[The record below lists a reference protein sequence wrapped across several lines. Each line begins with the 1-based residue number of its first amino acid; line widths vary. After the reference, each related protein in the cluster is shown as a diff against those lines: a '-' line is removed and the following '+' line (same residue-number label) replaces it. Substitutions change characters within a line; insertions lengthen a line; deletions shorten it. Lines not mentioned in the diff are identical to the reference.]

1 MADIAE
7 QICLAVDQIVLERLK
22 NIKYDT
28 TIVATIVDNKH
39 AADYKYTCSNGSAQF
54 VAFSKDTTYKINDSV
69 QVTIPNGD
77 YDQQKIIIGKYVAD
91 DETPYVFTQP
101 FDTII
106 DVSAN
111 LIDEEVSAKGLIA
124 NNEYDTGRHMDEV
137 LMWSKVFSEGF
148 YDFERLGIQGQFR
161 SRIKSLK
168 PVSGDYGYR
177 LEILSSRDEIVSNG
191 SVPEIAFIYSAILN
205 KEEYGIGPL
214 NTIPESWFEKVVDE
228 LGLTITETEKTFKE
242 AYIQSFNAEYEI
254 DKFSNKCKNMVKAL
268 LYANAQLTEL
278 YLSSAD
284 MYGNPYNFQSFFEQE
299 KVYDISSLNAIFG
312 MSLYFYEE
320 SGSFFNEDGKPIP
333 YTYQSGG
340 KRDPNL
346 HTKDPYICLG
356 YDLSDFDSEQV
367 LLFTTDGT
375 TYKTRDE
382 VAVSDN
388 RKHIRLRW
396 LHLFENGNISVVS
409 EASQLEGYEI
419 RWYRYKMGAPSAD
432 EYSGVYW
439 TAIEKTDDWFNY
451 TLDPAP
457 NTSVEQIK
465 AIVLFDGKVIRS
477 NILTF
482 SNEVEVANTATA
494 EVISGLS
501 IWCKD
506 GSYGNYCRY
515 GQNNELMDSIQPNE
529 KIQTIT
535 ANTVF
540 TFEARFADKTLLA
553 DEYNVDQVALP
564 LQEAKEITWEIP
576 LQNSMIIVQGF
587 NYSYPIYDNEWANA
601 DKTIPNYEVIYA
613 NDDLNNG
620 ARYKQDGFY
629 SDAVIK
635 VRGNSIFIT
644 RKGVED
650 GSINALQD
658 YRINKTF
665 NASALNNT
673 VKCTVLKNGLIYSAT
688 KELTFG
694 IMGTNGTDATIVIDF
709 DNNKTALTANDTED
723 LLKVTAHLYD
733 SSHREIDFHDETNKN
748 IRCYWSWKHY
758 SLNDG
763 EEVKLTQRLNADY
776 VEVDNTIPK
785 NVCYLSHTTPLSIA
799 ANSKYFL
806 VLKVTVTGFGDYN
819 LIAYKAVPLRANR
832 QYRNIIG
839 PTEIIYN
846 TTGHPTYYKDKFSL
860 WWCAD
865 ASKITEFDTVTDETA
880 VSNISSNWK
889 IHNPY
894 LEELNLIGT
903 ISNNILKPANVY
915 IKNADPYGAYC
926 FLNTADGG
934 TSEPVWIQPFVI
946 MQNEY
951 PSATINQWN
960 GKEVQIEYDKGYIL
974 SPAIAAGRKDKSNRF
989 YGVMIGDWSN
999 TPTAD
1004 DLTKQTGIYGF
1015 HAGALSFAFKE
1026 DGTAFI
1032 GKSGRGRIELNGNN
1046 GTLKSS
1052 AWTEENETGMYLDL
1066 DDGILKLQREGGFDQ
1081 IRIDDAGDYRTGT
1094 YYVQKITYAEVAL
1107 DTPYDS
1113 SQVYFKKGLV
1123 PILAINEATFDRKK
1137 AAGILYYRA
1146 ADIYNQCKP
1155 TDEYSDTNE
1164 YYQHTYVEATGLTA
1178 ETFIPTNY
1186 YIKDGDKYVKCST
1199 TSTFD
1204 ENTTYYTQS
1213 KGLSRVY
1220 PTKEQYEAD
1229 PSKYFIYTKGNIV
1242 KAAPNLAYNA
1252 DYEYYQEGYVEQN
1265 YGVSPPPS
1273 TWNTSEDENLVDGE
1287 HYYILTGME
1296 YVISNDP
1303 YDPGEIYYEDNRSE
1317 SDRYITLSAKTT
1329 QYPLAIGTNVNPSSR
1344 KFRVDWDGTCF
1355 IQDGVFSGTIDAE
1368 SGTLGDLTLYGTL
1381 SVENGGHID
1390 IDREGYMYVG
1400 TSGYIELGKNAYI
1413 TMNKGGYIELDAR
1426 GGYISSV
1433 KESLTDFEHEGFWL
1447 DIDGL
1452 NIGGSN
1458 NYFLAT
1464 SKYTGFYSDKGA
1476 IRISGYGFDLYPDV
1490 TAGSSYNIFSKYKEG
1505 SIHIGW
1511 STGYDYSYPYIRLG
1525 QGTFAEGDNVLTD
1538 AGLVKKYGS
1547 GMWIGAYGRNLSGT
1561 SPESDTDAKVG
1572 IFCCSGSKGSEHT
1585 VYRCEVIN
1593 NTRVFEPARY
1603 ARFA

>member
-1 MADIAE
+1 
-7 QICLAVDQIVLERLK
+7 
-22 NIKYDT
+22 
-28 TIVATIVDNKH
+28 
-39 AADYKYTCSNGSAQF
+39 
-54 VAFSKDTTYKINDSV
+54 
-69 QVTIPNGD
+69 
-77 YDQQKIIIGKYVAD
+77 
-91 DETPYVFTQP
+91 
-101 FDTII
+101 
-106 DVSAN
+106 
-111 LIDEEVSAKGLIA
+111 
-124 NNEYDTGRHMDEV
+124 MDEV
-137 LMWSKVFSEGF
+137 LVWSKVFSEGF

-191 SVPEIAFIYSAILN
+191 SIPEIAAVYSAILN
-205 KEEYGIGPL
+205 KEDYGLGSL
-214 NTIPESWFEKVVDE
+214 DTIPEDWYGRVAEE
-228 LGLTITETEKTFKE
+228 LELTITETFKTFKA
-242 AYIQSFNAEYEI
+242 AYIQAFNAEYEI
-254 DKFSNKCKNMVKAL
+254 DKFSDKCASMVKAL
-268 LYANAQLTEL
+268 LYANAQLSEL

-312 MSLYFYEE
+312 MNLYFYED
-320 SGSFFNEDGKPIP
+320 SGSFFNEDGEPLP
-333 YTYQSGG
+333 YRHKTGR
-340 KRDPNL
+340 KMDPNL
-346 HTKDPYICLG
+346 HSKDPYICLG
-356 YDLSDFDSEQV
+356 YDLSNFDSEQA
-367 LLFTTDGT
+367 LLFTTDGS

-382 VAVSDN
+382 VAVADN

-396 LHLFENGNISVVS
+396 LHLFDNGNISVIS
-409 EASQLEGYEI
+409 EASELEGYEI

-451 TLDPAP
+451 TLNPAP
-457 NTSVEQIK
+457 NTSTEQIK

-515 GQNNELMDSIQPNE
+515 GQNNELMDSVQPNE
-529 KIQTIT
+529 NIQTIT

-540 TFEARFADKTLLA
+540 TFEARFADKNLLA
-553 DEYNVDQVALP
+553 EEYSVDQVASP

-587 NYSYPIYDNEWANA
+587 NYSYPIYDSEWANA
-601 DKTIPNYEVIYA
+601 DKTIPNYELIYA
-613 NDDLNNG
+613 NDNLNNG
-620 ARYKQDGFY
+620 ARYKQEGFY
-629 SDAVIK
+629 ADTTIK

-644 RKGVED
+644 RACAAD

-673 VKCTVLKNGLIYSAT
+673 VKCTVLKNGLVYSAT

-709 DNNKTALTANDTED
+709 DNNKTALTAD
-723 LLKVTAHLYD
+723 LANETLRVTAHLYD

-748 IRCYWSWKHY
+748 IRCFWSWKHY

-763 EEVKLTQRLNADY
+763 EEVKLTQRLNAEYLEIDP
-776 VEVDNTIPK
+776 TIPK
-785 NVCYLSHTTPLSIA
+785 NVCYLSHTNTLSIA
-799 ANSKYFL
+799 ASSKYFL

-819 LIAYKAVPLRANR
+819 LIAYKAIPLRANR
-832 QYRNIIG
+832 QYRNVIG

-846 TTGHPTYYKDKFSL
+846 TTGHPNYYKDKYSL

-865 ASKITEFDTVTDETA
+865 PDKITEFDTVTDETA
-880 VSNISSNWK
+880 ISNISSNWK

-946 MQNEY
+946 IQNEY

-974 SPAIAAGRKDKSNRF
+974 SPAIAAGRKDGDNRF

-1004 DLTKQTGIYGF
+1004 DLTKQTGVYGF

-1032 GKSGRGRIELNGNN
+1032 GKSGRGRIELDGNQ

-1052 AWTEENETGMYLDL
+1052 AWTEENETGMHLDL
-1066 DDGILKLQREGGFDQ
+1066 DDGVLKLQREGGFDQ
-1081 IRIDDAGDYRTGT
+1081 VRIDDAGSYTAGT
-1094 YYVQKITYAEVAL
+1094 YYIQKIIYAEVAL
-1107 DTPYDS
+1107 NTTYDS
-1113 SQVYFKKGLV
+1113 TQVYFKKGLV
-1123 PILAINEATFDRKK
+1123 PVLAINEETFNRKK

-1146 ADIYNQCKP
+1146 PDVYTECKASDAYN
-1155 TDEYSDTNE
+1155 DTNE
-1164 YYQHTYVEATGLTA
+1164 YYQHTYTAVTGLTE
-1178 ETFIPTNY
+1178 ETFKQNPTKY
-1186 YIKDGDKYVKCST
+1186 YTKNGEVYTKCT
-1199 TSTFD
+1199 AAATFSAD
-1204 ENTTYYTQS
+1204 TVYYTQNE
-1213 KGLSRVY
+1213 GLSRVY
-1220 PTKEQYEAD
+1220 PTKEQYEAN
-1229 PSKYFIYTKGNIV
+1229 PTQYFIYTQGAITKV
-1242 KAAPNLAYNA
+1242 TSTLTYNA
-1252 DYEYYQEGYVEQN
+1252 DYSYYQEGYIEQN
-1265 YGVSPPPS
+1265 YGVSPPPA
-1273 TWNTSEDENLVDGE
+1273 TWNTSEDENLADGE
-1287 HYYILTGME
+1287 SYYIATGME

-1329 QYPLAIGTNVNPSSR
+1329 QYPLAIGTNVNPSRR
-1344 KFRVDWDGTCF
+1344 KFRVDWDGTCY
-1355 IQDGVFSGTIDAE
+1355 IEDGEFSGNINAE
-1368 SGTLGDLTLYGTL
+1368 TGTLGELTLTGFLNVVDGAYI
-1381 SVENGGHID
+1381 SVDRGGFID
-1390 IDREGYMYVG
+1390 IGKQGFISIG
-1400 TSGYIELGKNAYI
+1400 TGGYIDLGKNAYI
-1413 TMNKGGYIELDAR
+1413 SLYKGGYISLHQS
-1426 GGYISSV
+1426 GNINSV
-1433 KESLTDFEHEGFWL
+1433 KTSLTDFENDGFWL
-1447 DIDGL
+1447 DVNGFNL
-1452 NIGGSN
+1452 GGMM
-1458 NYFLAT
+1458 NYFISTPSA
-1464 SKYTGFYSDKGA
+1464 TGFYNVDLKNVGGGTSDYYPGTLKISGMGLDLFAAALEGDLITSAEQGYSKIISSDEGA
-1476 IRISGYGFDLYPDV
+1476 IHL
-1490 TAGSSYNIFSKYKEG
+1490 
-1505 SIHIGW
+1505 GW
-1511 STGYDYSYPYIRLG
+1511 QPSTQFFFPYIRLG
-1525 QGTFAEGDNVLTD
+1525 YGTVNASSNHYLADAAVL
-1538 AGLVKKYGS
+1538 KKYTGGVWVGTYGS
-1547 GMWIGAYGRNLSGT
+1547 GNTGV
-1561 SPESDTDAKVG
+1561 SPEDDDKSYCGVFCYTGTDYLGGMTKNPYP
-1572 IFCCSGSKGSEHT
+1572 T

-1593 NTRVFEPARY
+1593 GTKVWEPARY